1 MSRGGTPLASYVCG
15 GPKAVTDAT
24 STEPTGWARV
34 WATAHPFARPMPR
47 AGAWYPVVGGASGD
61 RAVLEIGGRRVAVRK
76 TLLEIRSERPKVF
89 TVVVRSREAAA
100 TLLASP
106 GSGVAR
112 VYAVCPACAQRVP
125 VVENQV
131 AATCAKCGHEAEIAW
146 WETD

>member
-1 MSRGGTPLASYVCG
+1 M
-15 GPKAVTDAT
+15 TDAA
-24 STEPTGWARV
+24 STERTGWARL

-47 AGAWYPVVGGASGD
+47 AGAWYPVVGEASGE
-61 RAVLEIGGRRVAVRK
+61 RAVLEVRGKRVAVRK
-76 TLLEIRSERPKVF
+76 TLLEFRPERPKVF

-100 TLLASP
+100 TLFATS
-106 GSGVAR
+106 GSDIAR

-125 VVENQV
+125 VVEDQV